1 MPEVAA
7 ALLQRWMVPMR
18 RNIEERLQYKGPF
31 MGERVRQ
38 DERSRPGLPEGG
50 VPAAPMPDQAAIID
64 DVDIEGAWSPGSAA
78 APPRFSLD
86 PLQDSEQRFR
96 RQARVEQR
104 DGVHIS
110 WLPGAADRCR
120 LVKWRNRS
128 DGNIDSLNFA

>member
-1 MPEVAA
+1 
-7 ALLQRWMVPMR
+7 MR
-18 RNIEERLQYKGPF
+18 RNIEERLKHKGPL
-31 MGERVRQ
+31 MGEWMRQ
-38 DERSRPGLPEGG
+38 DERPRPGLLEGG
-50 VPAAPMPDQAAIID
+50 PPPAPMPDQAAIID
-64 DVDIEGAWSPGSAA
+64 DVDIEGARPPGSAA

-110 WLPGAADRCR
+110 WLAGAADRRR
-120 LVKWRNRS
+120 LVKRRNRS

>member
-1 MPEVAA
+1 
-7 ALLQRWMVPMR
+7 MR
-18 RNIEERLQYKGPF
+18 RNIEERLKHKGPL
-31 MGERVRQ
+31 MGEWMRQ
-38 DERSRPGLPEGG
+38 GERPRSGLPESG
-50 VPAAPMPDQAAIID
+50 VPPAPKPDQAAIID
-64 DVDIEGAWSPGSAA
+64 DVDIEGARPPGSAA

-120 LVKWRNRS
+120 LVKRRNRS